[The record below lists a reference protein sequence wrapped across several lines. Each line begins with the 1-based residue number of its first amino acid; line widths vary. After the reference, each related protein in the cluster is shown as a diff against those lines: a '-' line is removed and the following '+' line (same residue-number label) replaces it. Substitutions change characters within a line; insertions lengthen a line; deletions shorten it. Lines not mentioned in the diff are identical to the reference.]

1 MIKKKILLFAV
12 MGLISICSLGAYQ
25 LSPLNVT
32 YDSRGADSAKVYTIV
47 NDSDSPIAIEIV
59 SQKRNVDLDGNE
71 YTEEAPEY
79 FSIQPAK
86 MIIKP
91 DSTQLVR
98 VQYRGPAALPKEL
111 AFRIVSEQIPYSRGA
126 QSQETGQMISFLFVY
141 STSAYVRPERVIESV
156 EATAALNEEGRIEI
170 RITNTGTVHQMLTDL
185 SVTLRGDNGVVYE
198 LSDDDM
204 GVIKG
209 QNLLTDST
217 LRIVLDVPP
226 ELAGSTEFT
235 PEISYNYS
243 YSS

>member
-1 MIKKKILLFAV
+1 
-12 MGLISICSLGAYQ
+12 
-25 LSPLNVT
+25 
-32 YDSRGADSAKVYTIV
+32 
-47 NDSDSPIAIEIV
+47 
-59 SQKRNVDLDGNE
+59 
-71 YTEEAPEY
+71 
-79 FSIQPAK
+79 
-86 MIIKP
+86 
-91 DSTQLVR
+91 
-98 VQYRGPAALPKEL
+98 
-111 AFRIVSEQIPYSRGA
+111 
-126 QSQETGQMISFLFVY
+126 MISFLFVY

-156 EATAALNEEGRIEI
+156 EATAALNEEGRSEI

-185 SVTLRGDNGVVYE
+185 SVTLRGDNGGVYE